1 MYALQNRAIFL
12 YAGGVGT
19 PRCTARPRRQNRGNR
34 EDRLETRTASAGS
47 QRADDREEVM
57 A

>member
-34 EDRLETRTASAGS
+34 EDRLESGTASAGS